1 METLTYYGQLGDMFA
16 KRCHKILQAAL
27 TPRSRLVYD
36 QDSIPTENNEHTQRG
51 SNEGNLDQ
59 SSTMDEFQALLQDP
73 DLADAMAWP
82 AGSQDWLNS
91 LPEERNGVFAPND
104 YVTSI

>member
-1 METLTYYGQLGDMFA
+1 
-16 KRCHKILQAAL
+16 
-27 TPRSRLVYD
+27 
-36 QDSIPTENNEHTQRG
+36 
-51 SNEGNLDQ
+51 
-59 SSTMDEFQALLQDP
+59 MDEFQALLQDP